1 MALLQ
6 TTLSLNMRRHNA
18 LGSYVRMCGGQG
30 FIDVHLFSSAYVTL
44 LSTTGYKAQKY
55 SSRIHMVYLA
65 EQQQN
70 KLTQLPVS
78 ANVGVLFTIDILSQ
92 ACEKLRN
99 PVRALQILCSIFPF
113 STFFA
118 PLSFFPD
125 FFPNFFP
132 DFFSTF
138 FSTFSRV
145 FSRVFS
151 RLSSRLFPRLF
162 LSLFIPLC

>member
-1 MALLQ
+1 M
-6 TTLSLNMRRHNA
+6 LN
-18 LGSYVRMCGGQG
+18 
-30 FIDVHLFSSAYVTL
+30 LFSSAYVTL

-92 ACEKLRN
+92 ACEKLRS

-113 STFFA
+113 STFFS

-132 DFFSTF
+132 DFFLDFFLDFFPDFFSTF
-138 FSTFSRV
+138 FSTFSRL

-162 LSLFIPLC
+162 P